1 MRFSNAF
8 SKATSNTLLDE
19 FQMIE
24 KILVLLRILLLL
36 LQLLIV
42 STTTSSST
50 ISSKCSV
57 TNIVRVHSNITQ
69 YKGMWVPILQSIAL
83 YHGDRPMKKKEK
95 SHDI

>member
-8 SKATSNTLLDE
+8 SKATINTLLDE

-36 LQLLIV
+36 LLLLLLLV
-42 STTTSSST
+42 
-50 ISSKCSV
+50 V
-57 TNIVRVHSNITQ
+57 NADIVRVHSNITQ

-83 YHGDRPMKKKEK
+83 YHGDPPMKKKEK